1 MTSSSTPETCDMISY
16 STGCFFALL
25 SISFFPRRQRVVL
38 RDALVALLADQRR
51 KFMSGGEL
59 CVETVLRALLELRE
73 ASLEVIDAIT
83 RYNVHVCTCLLETY
97 VVLEAFCCWPM

>member
-1 MTSSSTPETCDMISY
+1 MVY
-16 STGCFFALL
+16 
-25 SISFFPRRQRVVL
+25 FPRGQRIVL
-38 RDALVALLADQRR
+38 RDALVTLLADQRR

-83 RYNVHVCTCLLETY
+83 RYNVHAIFGVSSPAYFRNTLY
-97 VVLEAFCCWPM
+97 